1 MKNTLD
7 IQRLSYF
14 TFQQSN
20 EPVFWIAADGEIV
33 HLNEAACRYSGF
45 ALDEIVGTKIYDLHP
60 EENEQTWQARWQL
73 LKKEERVIFEKCQP
87 HHDGKRLRIKVT
99 QNLIEVDGT
108 EYTVS
113 LVEDKTREYE
123 MHQQIQESERRLSTL
138 MGNLPGMAYRC
149 LNDENWT
156 MQFVSQGCEKLT
168 GYKAEELIG
177 NCAITYNQLIHEDDR
192 DRVKNVVHEH
202 VEQDEHFELQYR
214 IQLPSGEI
222 RWVWERG
229 TPVPCEDSDY
239 KVIEGFITDI
249 TAMKH
254 AEQELIE
261 KEKVLR
267 QLKDRLQEETDYLR
281 QEINLSSNFE
291 EIISGSDVFRNVLR
305 SVEKVADTD
314 STVLILG
321 ETGTGKELIARALH
335 NNSRRSNRALVTV
348 NCAALPS
355 EMIESELF
363 GHEKGAFTG
372 AYERK
377 AGRFEV
383 AHEGTI
389 FLDEIG
395 DLPLKLQTKLL
406 RVLQNGEF
414 QRLGSTTTIK
424 TDVRVIAATNRD
436 ILAAVRIGD
445 FREDL
450 YYRLNVFPIQVP
462 PLRERK
468 EDIPLLV
475 RYFIKKY
482 ATKTGRPVSEISQK
496 VVEQLVQYDWPGN
509 IRELENI
516 IERAVI
522 LCEGGRI
529 KAGSWIPTFQSAA
542 DSTLSTLEESERQHI
557 LKALQKTNWR
567 ISGENGAATLLNIK
581 RSTLQA
587 RMKKLGIQRPQ

>member
-1 MKNTLD
+1 MKNTPD
-7 IQRLSYF
+7 IQRLAHF
-14 TFQQSN
+14 TFKQSN
-20 EPVFWIAADGEIV
+20 EPVFWIAADGKIV
-33 HLNEAACRYSGF
+33 HLNEAACQYSGF
-45 ALDEIVGTKIYDLHP
+45 AFDEIVGQKIYDLHP
-60 EENEQTWQARWQL
+60 EENEQTWNTRWQEL
-73 LKKEERVIFEKCQP
+73 QQQKRVIFEKWQP
-87 HHDGKRLRIKVT
+87 HQNGTWLRIKVT

-123 MHQQIQESERRLSTL
+123 MQQQIQESERRLSTL

-168 GYKAEELIG
+168 GYTADDLID
-177 NCAITYNQLIHEDDR
+177 NRAVAYNQLIHKDDR
-192 DRVKNVVHEH
+192 DLVKKVVRGKL
-202 VEQDEHFELQYR
+202 DPGEHFELQYR
-214 IQLPSGEI
+214 IHSRSGEL

-229 TPVPCEDSDY
+229 TPVPCDDSDCE
-239 KVIEGFITDI
+239 VIEGLITDI
-249 TAMKH
+249 TDIKNV
-254 AEQELIE
+254 EQALID
-261 KEKVLR
+261 KEKALR
-267 QLKDRLQEETDYLR
+267 QIKDRLEEETVYLR
-281 QEINLSSNFE
+281 QEIKETSNFE
-291 EIISGSDVFRNVLR
+291 EIISRSDKFHNVLR
-305 SVEKVADTD
+305 NVEKVADTD
-314 STVLILG
+314 STVLVLG

-348 NCAALPS
+348 NCAALPP
-355 EMIESELF
+355 EIIESELF

-372 AYERK
+372 AYEK
-377 AGRFEV
+377 KTGRFEL

-395 DLPLKLQTKLL
+395 DLPLNLQTKLL
-406 RVLQNGEF
+406 RVLQEGEY
-414 QRLGSTTTIK
+414 QRVGSSTTIK

-436 ILAAVRIGD
+436 LQTAIRNGD
-445 FREDL
+445 FRQDL
-450 YYRLNVFPIQVP
+450 YYRLNVFPILVP
-462 PLRERK
+462 PLRERM

-475 RYFIKKY
+475 QYFIKKY
-482 ATKTGRPVSEISQK
+482 STKTGRPVSEISQK
-496 VVEQLVQYDWPGN
+496 VMDRLMSYDWPGN

-522 LCEGGRI
+522 LSEDGRI
-529 KAGSWIPTFQSAA
+529 KPGGWMPIFQSAT
-542 DSTLSTLEESERQHI
+542 DHTISTLEESERQHI

-567 ISGENGAATLLNIK
+567 ISGENGAAALLNIK

>member
-1 MKNTLD
+1 MKTKLD

-14 TFQQSN
+14 TIKQSN

-45 ALDEIVGTKIYDLHP
+45 AIDEIVGTKIYDLHP

-73 LKKEERVIFEKCQP
+73 LKKEERVIFEKWQP
-87 HHDGKRLRIKVT
+87 HQNGKWLRIRVT
-99 QNLIEVDGT
+99 QNLIEVDGA

-123 MHQQIQESERRLSTL
+123 MQQQIQESERRLSTL

-156 MQFVSQGCEKLT
+156 MQFISQGCEKLT
-168 GYKAEELIG
+168 GYKAENLIG
-177 NCAITYNQLIHEDDR
+177 NQAIAYNQLIHKDDR
-192 DRVKNVVHEH
+192 DRVKIIVQNKID
-202 VEQDEHFELQYR
+202 QGEHFELQYR

-229 TPVPCEDSDY
+229 TPVPCEDSDC

-261 KEKVLR
+261 KEKTLR

-335 NNSRRSNRALVTV
+335 NNSRRSSRALVTV
-348 NCAALPS
+348 NCAALPP

-414 QRLGSTTTIK
+414 QRLGSSETIC

-436 ILAAVRIGD
+436 ILTAVRNGD

-482 ATKTGRPVSEISQK
+482 STKTGRPVSEISQK
-496 VVEQLVQYDWPGN
+496 VVDQLVQYDWPGN

-542 DSTLSTLEESERQHI
+542 DSTISTLEESEREHI